1 MAEGATTLKGL
12 RAQMG
17 KKIQR
22 PRVFSDPVESSS
34 VESLGNLFRQP
45 FTGLSERQAFS

>member
-17 KKIQR
+17 KGITAWHFIFYAR
-22 PRVFSDPVESSS
+22 LCHENAVIAS
-34 VESLGNLFRQP
+34 
-45 FTGLSERQAFS
+45 